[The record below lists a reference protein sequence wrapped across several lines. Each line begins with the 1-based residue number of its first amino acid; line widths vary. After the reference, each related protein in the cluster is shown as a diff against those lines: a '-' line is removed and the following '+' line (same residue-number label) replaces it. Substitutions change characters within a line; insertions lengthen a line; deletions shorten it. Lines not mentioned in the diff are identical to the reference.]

1 MHVPAKTELQ
11 GSEQDIPVTLVSCE
25 IEKAKLSGPEL
36 QSNEFSKHFLF
47 WEGTV
52 EVVWC

>member
-1 MHVPAKTELQ
+1 MHVRAKTELQ

-25 IEKAKLSGPEL
+25 IEKSKLSGPEL